1 MSKKIISSRSSVL
14 AATSLS
20 PLLKVYIFTG
30 IRRSSDHFRINFFS
44 TDQEYLAVITDAYFQ
59 HILTPVHFS
68 INTF

>member
-30 IRRSSDHFRINFFS
+30 IRRSSDHFRINFSAQIRNILLSSQMPIFS
-44 TDQEYLAVITDAYFQ
+44 
-59 HILTPVHFS
+59 HILTPVHFL
-68 INTF
+68 